1 MPKLS
6 DKALLTRDAN
16 RDLGREL
23 ADDLALLKRGV
34 VGRVTTQD
42 ESGATR
48 ESSVFH
54 ARLKLKRSQAEFAKM
69 IGVSVRTLQQWEQGR
84 REPSGAAKALIEIA
98 IREPRAVQRALAA
111 LA

>member
-6 DKALLTRDAN
+6 ERALLRRDAK
-16 RDLGREL
+16 RDLAQEL
-23 ADDLALLKRGV
+23 TEDLALLKRGV
-34 VGRVTTQD
+34 VGRVTSTD
-42 ESGATR
+42 ASGVTR
-48 ESSVFH
+48 ETSVFQ

-98 IREPRAVQRALAA
+98 IREPRAVQRALSAFT
-111 LA
+111 